1 MLSYEHMLHGD
12 GSAVNTAHGV
22 WLMIFSFFV
31 LYYFLT
37 RLQRQFGMLSYC
49 YNITEFQIQI
59 INPKIQNI
67 CEKTLD
73 TWKKSF
79 ISEIQEKSCFF
90 KLFLCWSDV
99 QIDSGEFWY
108 VIL

>member
-1 MLSYEHMLHGD
+1 MLHGD

-31 LYYFLT
+31 LYYFLAH
-37 RLQRQFGMLSYC
+37 LQRQFGMLSYC

-67 CEKTLD
+67 CEKTSQIHEKNPSYLKY
-73 TWKKSF
+73 KKKVAFLNFFSVD
-79 ISEIQEKSCFF
+79 QMF
-90 KLFLCWSDV
+90 KL
-99 QIDSGEFWY
+99 
-108 VIL
+108 ILVNFDM

>member
-37 RLQRQFGMLSYC
+37 HLQRQFGMLSYC

-67 CEKTLD
+67 CEKTSD

-90 KLFLCWSDV
+90 KLFLCWADV

>member
-1 MLSYEHMLHGD
+1 
-12 GSAVNTAHGV
+12 
-22 WLMIFSFFV
+22 
-31 LYYFLT
+31 
-37 RLQRQFGMLSYC
+37 MLSYC

-67 CEKTLD
+67 CEKTSQIHE
-73 TWKKSF
+73 KKSF
-79 ISEIQEKSCFF
+79 ISEIQEKSSFF

>member
-67 CEKTLD
+67 
-73 TWKKSF
+73 WYMKK
-79 ISEIQEKSCFF
+79 ILHIWNTRK
-90 KLFLCWSDV
+90 KLLF
-99 QIDSGEFWY
+99 
-108 VIL
+108 